1 MDVRNISEKVFH
13 VRKNEM
19 KLTQEKFAELIDVS
33 KDTVSNI
40 ERGKV
45 IPCTETMVTM
55 SKRTGKTIDYYVSK
69 GDNKTNE

>member
-1 MDVRNISEKVFH
+1 MDVRNICEKVFH

-19 KLTQEKFAELIDVS
+19 KLTQEQFAELLDIS

-45 IPCTETMVTM
+45 IPKTETMVAM
-55 SKRTGKTIDYYVSK
+55 PEKTGKTMDYYVTEK
-69 GDNKTNE
+69 DNANE

>member
-1 MDVRNISEKVFH
+1 MDVRNICEKVFH

-19 KLTQEKFAELIDVS
+19 KLTQEEFAELLDIS

-45 IPCTETMVTM
+45 IPKTETMVTM
-55 SKRTGKTIDYYVSK
+55 SEKTGKTMDYYVTEK
-69 GDNKTNE
+69 DNANE

>member
-1 MDVRNISEKVFH
+1 MDVRNICEKVFH

-19 KLTQEKFAELIDVS
+19 KLTQEEFAELLDIS

-45 IPCTETMVTM
+45 IPKTETMVTM
-55 SKRTGKTIDYYVSK
+55 SEKTGKTMDYYLTEK
-69 GDNKTNE
+69 DNTNE

>member
-1 MDVRNISEKVFH
+1 MDVRNICEKVFH

-19 KLTQEKFAELIDVS
+19 KLTQEEFAELLDIS

-45 IPCTETMVTM
+45 IPKTETMVTM
-55 SKRTGKTIDYYVSK
+55 SEKTGKTMDYYVTEN
-69 GDNKTNE
+69 DNANE